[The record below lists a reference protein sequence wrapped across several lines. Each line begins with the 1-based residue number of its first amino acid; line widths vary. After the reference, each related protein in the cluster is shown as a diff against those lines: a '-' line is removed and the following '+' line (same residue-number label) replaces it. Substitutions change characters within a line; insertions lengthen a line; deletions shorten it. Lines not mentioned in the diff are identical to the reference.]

1 MFGNSGGDVGYG
13 AQQQGYQ
20 TRSRG
25 RGRDG
30 PPEGQLVEG
39 DLFGNPKH
47 QSFRPTDPPAG
58 VAPRG
63 AYHDATAGG
72 GGGVGGNAF
81 RNNGAGAGGYGQTP
95 AAAQPSPFARGPS
108 PMNASFSG
116 AGGGSAAGPGYSAG
130 GYNDPGQTAPPPQ
143 QQQQHGFGPRVGFS
157 SEVAL
162 VPVEASG
169 NSRGRNVMDD
179 DDDDD
184 IPTRSLADVPDDVR
198 DGGVLFGGGEGL
210 RSRRAGGGGRGGG
223 GGDRMGGGLDGIGGY
238 NAAPDTQ
245 RATWVVVWG
254 VPPGKSNQVLI
265 RFLQFGDVVEQRGH
279 PGSNWLYFKY
289 ATRLQAE
296 KALAAG
302 HGSRLTDTV
311 MLGVQRVPDD
321 EVHAGGNLT

>member
-210 RSRRAGGGGRGGG
+210 RSRRAGGGGGGG
-223 GGDRMGGGLDGIGGY
+223 AAATGWVAGLTGLAVTTRRLTRRGRLGSWCGAY
-238 NAAPDTQ
+238 HPASRTKFSSASCSS
-245 RATWVVVWG
+245 ATWW
-254 VPPGKSNQVLI
+254 SNGGT
-265 RFLQFGDVVEQRGH
+265 RAATGYTSSTPRDCRRRRRSRRGT
-279 PGSNWLYFKY
+279 GR
-289 ATRLQAE
+289 A
-296 KALAAG
+296 
-302 HGSRLTDTV
+302 
-311 MLGVQRVPDD
+311 
-321 EVHAGGNLT
+321 

>member
-13 AQQQGYQ
+13 TQQQGYQ

-30 PPEGQLVEG
+30 PPEGQVVEG
-39 DLFGNPKH
+39 DLFGNPKR
-47 QSFRPTDPPAG
+47 QNFRSTDPPTG
-58 VAPRG
+58 VPPRG
-63 AYHDATAGG
+63 AYIDATAGG
-72 GGGVGGNAF
+72 GGGGGGGNAF
-81 RNNGAGAGGYGQTP
+81 RSGGAGAGGYGQTP
-95 AAAQPSPFARGPS
+95 ASAQPSPFARGP
-108 PMNASFSG
+108 MNASSSV
-116 AGGGSAAGPGYSAG
+116 AGGGSAPGPGYGAG
-130 GYNDPGQTAPPPQ
+130 GYSDPGQTAQ
-143 QQQQHGFGPRVGFS
+143 QQQQHGFGARVGFS
-157 SEVAL
+157 SDVAF

-169 NSRGRNVMDD
+169 NSRGQNVMDDD

-184 IPTRSLADVPDDVR
+184 IPTRSLADDPDDVR

-210 RSRRAGGGGRGGG
+210 RSRRGGGGD
-223 GGDRMGGGLDGIGGY
+223 DRMGGGGGFGGF

-265 RFLQFGDVVEQRGH
+265 RFLQFGDVVEQRGQ
-279 PGSNWLYFKY
+279 PGSNWLYLKY

-311 MLGVQRVPDD
+311 MLGVQRVLDD
-321 EVHAGGNLT
+321 EDTFLQPAHSPEECDSR

>member
-1 MFGNSGGDVGYG
+1 MRADTHRGDVGYG
-13 AQQQGYQ
+13 TQQQGYQ

-30 PPEGQLVEG
+30 PPEGQVVEG
-39 DLFGNPKH
+39 DLFGNPKR
-47 QSFRPTDPPAG
+47 QSFRSTDPPTG
-58 VAPRG
+58 VPPRG

-72 GGGVGGNAF
+72 GGGGNAF
-81 RNNGAGAGGYGQTP
+81 RNGGAGAGGYGQTP
-95 AAAQPSPFARGPS
+95 AAAQPSPFARGP
-108 PMNASFSG
+108 MNPSFSA
-116 AGGGSAAGPGYSAG
+116 AGGGSVPGPGYGAG
-130 GYNDPGQTAPPPQ
+130 GYSNPGQTAQQQQ
-143 QQQQHGFGPRVGFS
+143 QQQQHGFGARVGFS

-184 IPTRSLADVPDDVR
+184 IPTRSLADEPDDVR
-198 DGGVLFGGGEGL
+198 DGEVLFGGGEGL
-210 RSRRAGGGGRGGG
+210 RSRRGGGGGG
-223 GGDRMGGGLDGIGGY
+223 GGDDRMGGGGGIGGF
-238 NAAPDTQ
+238 NTASDTQ

-254 VPPGKSNQVLI
+254 APPGKSNQVLI
-265 RFLQFGDVVEQRGH
+265 RFLQFGDVVEQRGQ